1 MPSRNGYALYSK
13 QLMQKEGPI
22 EGSPERPGLAS
33 LLPLGQPSSAAEAGL
48 VSKVGAA
55 PAAGSE
61 AVSCRAPASLVL
73 YHRGKQLPTRRRV
86 RSPIGI

>member
-1 MPSRNGYALYSK
+1 M
-13 QLMQKEGPI
+13 
-22 EGSPERPGLAS
+22 
-33 LLPLGQPSSAAEAGL
+33 

-61 AVSCRAPASLVL
+61 AVSCGAPASLVL
-73 YHRGKQLPTRRRV
+73 YHRGKQLPTRSRV